1 MKICIITP
9 GYPDLGRPFFVFVER
24 LVNEFADQGHQC
36 VVIAP
41 QSILQIVFRN
51 TKKSSFH
58 RFHRTEKGNIVE
70 IYQPY
75 YLSFSNYKIGNIL
88 KRFTHK
94 LALKRVI
101 KRLDDPPTLFYAHFW
116 VSAFQIYRI
125 ALKAQIPL
133 FVATGESEIH
143 SFEYV
148 SKTFLNNFTN
158 YVSGVICVSEKSKL
172 ESINLNLSTNEK
184 CITLNNAVDKN
195 KFYVKDKEICRKKLG
210 ISEDVFLVIFVGGFI
225 HRKGSLRVS
234 NALQM
239 LNDKNIESIFIGS
252 GIDEPQYNRI
262 FHSGP
267 VENNKIIDYLNSA
280 DVFVLPTLREG
291 CCNAII
297 EAMACGLP
305 IISSNLSFN
314 DDILNSKNSIR
325 IDPNNIVKLAEAINM
340 LKESPKIRT
349 EMSSQ
354 SLKIASKLT
363 IDKRA
368 LKIIDFIRNKLD

>member
-1 MKICIITP
+1 
-9 GYPDLGRPFFVFVER
+9 
-24 LVNEFADQGHQC
+24 
-36 VVIAP
+36 
-41 QSILQIVFRN
+41 
-51 TKKSSFH
+51 
-58 RFHRTEKGNIVE
+58 
-70 IYQPY
+70 
-75 YLSFSNYKIGNIL
+75 
-88 KRFTHK
+88 
-94 LALKRVI
+94 
-101 KRLDDPPTLFYAHFW
+101 
-116 VSAFQIYRI
+116 
-125 ALKAQIPL
+125 
-133 FVATGESEIH
+133 
-143 SFEYV
+143 
-148 SKTFLNNFTN
+148 
-158 YVSGVICVSEKSKL
+158 
-172 ESINLNLSTNEK
+172 
-184 CITLNNAVDKN
+184 
-195 KFYVKDKEICRKKLG
+195 
-210 ISEDVFLVIFVGGFI
+210 
-225 HRKGSLRVS
+225 
-234 NALQM
+234 M

>member
-1 MKICIITP
+1 MKP
-9 GYPDLGRPFFVFVER
+9 
-24 LVNEFADQGHQC
+24 
-36 VVIAP
+36 
-41 QSILQIVFRN
+41 
-51 TKKSSFH
+51 
-58 RFHRTEKGNIVE
+58 
-70 IYQPY
+70 
-75 YLSFSNYKIGNIL
+75 
-88 KRFTHK
+88 
-94 LALKRVI
+94 
-101 KRLDDPPTLFYAHFW
+101 
-116 VSAFQIYRI
+116 
-125 ALKAQIPL
+125 
-133 FVATGESEIH
+133 
-143 SFEYV
+143 
-148 SKTFLNNFTN
+148 
-158 YVSGVICVSEKSKL
+158 
-172 ESINLNLSTNEK
+172 
-184 CITLNNAVDKN
+184 
-195 KFYVKDKEICRKKLG
+195 
-210 ISEDVFLVIFVGGFI
+210 
-225 HRKGSLRVS
+225 
-234 NALQM
+234 
-239 LNDKNIESIFIGS
+239 NDKNIESIFIGS